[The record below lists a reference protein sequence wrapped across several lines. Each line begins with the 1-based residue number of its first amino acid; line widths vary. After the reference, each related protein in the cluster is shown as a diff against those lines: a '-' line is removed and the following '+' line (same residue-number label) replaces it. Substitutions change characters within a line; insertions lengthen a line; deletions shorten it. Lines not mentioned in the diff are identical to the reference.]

1 MVDSSER
8 SWDEIWDAGAQESP
22 HHGAD
27 TLLLAVLEGVEPG
40 RALDLGCGDGSNAI
54 WLAKQGWSVTAVD
67 FSRKALRLGRR
78 SAEAAGADVEFIVA
92 DAATYEPQGSFD
104 LITSFYIQL
113 SPDER
118 VAMLSNMRVALNA
131 GGTLLF
137 VSHDRSTPPSGWSKA
152 DIATLTSV
160 EEIQPSF
167 KAWRL
172 SERRLSRKVICPEMM
187 RMSIIVMR
195 MERTPRWS
203 SQGRRARNVDATKN
217 SLSLH
222 SHHRSLPADPT

>member
-27 TLLLAVLEGVEPG
+27 TLLLAVLEGVELG

-160 EEIQPSF
+160 EEILTELQGMEI
-167 KAWRL
+167 
-172 SERRLSRKVICPEMM
+172 ERAEVVTEGDMSGNDAHEHNSHAHGANTTLVIA
-187 RMSIIVMR
+187 
-195 MERTPRWS
+195 
-203 SQGRRARNVDATKN
+203 RAA
-217 SLSLH
+217 S
-222 SHHRSLPADPT
+222 